1 MPAMRASL
9 LAALAAVLGLFV
21 FLAACGDDKTDAPPR
36 NVPETIK
43 VSSPAFKEGG
53 TIPVGYTC
61 DGKLGGVSPP
71 LGWTNKPKDA
81 KNQALI
87 VTDPDAPSGT
97 FVHWTVWGMMARTN
111 GLEADIPPL
120 GLPQGK
126 NSAGTSKYAPPC
138 PPKGDSPHRYEF
150 AIYALKEP
158 LGLKPGSPE
167 DAVVE
172 KIKRVAIARGVLT
185 GKYSR

>member
-1 MPAMRASL
+1 MLAMRAPL
-9 LAALAAVLGLFV
+9 LAALVAALG
-21 FLAACGDDKTDAPPR
+21 LAACGDVKTDKPPPP
-36 NVPETIK
+36 VPETMK
-43 VSSPAFKEGG
+43 VTSPAFKEGG
-53 TIPVGYTC
+53 AIPARYTC

-71 LGWTNKPKDA
+71 LGWSHRPRNVKS
-81 KNQALI
+81 QALI

-97 FVHWTVWGMMARTN
+97 FVHWTVWGMMARTT
-111 GLEADIPPL
+111 GLEPDIPPL

-126 NSAGTSKYAPPC
+126 NSAGTTKYAPPC

-150 AIYALKEP
+150 TIYALKQA
-158 LGLKPGSPE
+158 LGLKPGAPE

>member
-9 LAALAAVLGLFV
+9 LAALAATVV
-21 FLAACGDDKTDAPPR
+21 LAACGDAKVDKPPPV
-36 NVPETIK
+36 VPETIK
-43 VSSPAFKEGG
+43 VTSPAFKEGG
-53 TIPVGYTC
+53 TIPVRYTC
-61 DGKLGGVSPP
+61 DGELGGVSPP
-71 LGWTNKPKDA
+71 LGWSNKPKDV

-150 AIYALKEP
+150 AVYALKEAV
-158 LGLKPGSPE
+158 GLKPGAPE

-172 KIKRVAIARGVLT
+172 KIKRIAIARGVLT